1 MFENCLALFSLPNI
15 SIWDTKNIKYM
26 NNMFKNCKSLS
37 DLPNL
42 SIWTINK
49 DTQINDIFKGD
60 ILLKGK
66 IPRIFAQSYKDII
79 LGCIKTA

>member
-1 MFENCLALFSLPNI
+1 MHQL
-15 SIWDTKNIKYM
+15 
-26 NNMFKNCKSLS
+26 LS

-49 DTQINDIFKGD
+49 DAQINDIFEGD

-66 IPRIFAQSYKDII
+66 IPRTFAQSYKDII
-79 LGCIKTA
+79 SGYIKRKFSYYD